1 MKTNRELVEKTKPLL
16 KDSFVEV
23 FACIFLASA
32 LPQIVLSFAPQN
44 VILNIVVTCVSAYIQ
59 LGLAVYCIGLYK

>member
-23 FACIFLASA
+23 FLCIFLASA
-32 LPQIVLSFAPQN
+32 FTSNCTFFRSTKYYFKHSGDMCVCIYSVRISC
-44 VILNIVVTCVSAYIQ
+44 ILYWS
-59 LGLAVYCIGLYK
+59 L